1 MSSETISYPHLERE
15 QQQADAHLLPKLA
28 TEFIGV
34 FFLVFTI
41 GISKAVLAP
50 LAIGF
55 ILMCL
60 IFMGGHISG
69 AHYNP
74 AVSVGVFLRK
84 NLKFKELI
92 YYCSAQVIGGIIGA
106 AVAYG
111 VTDTHD
117 SPAPAAGY
125 TIGHAFTVEML
136 WTFIL
141 VSVVLNVATTK
152 AQEDNSFFGLAIGG
166 VVLAGAIAVGPISGA
181 CFNPAVATGLS
192 IIDGAN
198 GGNGLEYLWIYWIA
212 PLVGSIGAAVAFR
225 FMNAREFR
233 QQYRPL
239 PTMTSSSENFVPLIK
254 PSASTSGPIRGS
266 YT

>member
-15 QQQADAHLLPKLA
+15 QQLVDHHLFPKLA
-28 TEFIGV
+28 TEFIGS

-41 GISKAVLAP
+41 STSNGILAP

-74 AVSVGVFLRK
+74 AVSLGVFLRK
-84 NLKFKELI
+84 NLEVKEILF
-92 YYCSAQVIGGIIGA
+92 YVMAQLLGGTIGA
-106 AVAYG
+106 AIAYG
-111 VTDTHD
+111 VTSK
-117 SPAPAAGY
+117 SPAPAPGSAY
-125 TIGHAFTVEML
+125 SEGHAFVVEML

-166 VVLAGAIAVGPISGA
+166 VVLSGAIAVGPISGA
-181 CFNPAVATGLS
+181 CFNPAVATGLA
-192 IIDGAN
+192 IINGAN
-198 GGNGLEYLWIYWIA
+198 GGKNSQYLWIYWIA
-212 PLVGSIGAAVAFR
+212 PLLGALGAAFAFR
-225 FMNAREFR
+225 FVNAREFR
-233 QQYRPL
+233 NQQPL
-239 PTMTSSSENFVPLIK
+239 SSMTSSSENFVPLIK
-254 PSASTSGPIRGS
+254 PSGSNSGLREN
-266 YT
+266 Y